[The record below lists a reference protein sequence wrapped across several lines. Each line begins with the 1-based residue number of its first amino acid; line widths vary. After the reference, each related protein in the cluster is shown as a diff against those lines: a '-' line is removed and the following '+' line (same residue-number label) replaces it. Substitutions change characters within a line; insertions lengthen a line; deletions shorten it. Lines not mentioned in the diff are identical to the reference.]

1 MTATRKRTESNIR
14 KPVLWGLAVL
24 GLYWLTP
31 VMKEFFGEL
40 YKTSLIVILIAFFCV
55 YLLLRVLKKDYSI
68 FEAII
73 NAVLATLLLTVTFGV
88 FVVYA
93 VTQMK

>member
-1 MTATRKRTESNIR
+1 MIANRKKSKSNIR

-31 VMKEFFGEL
+31 ILKEFFGEL
-40 YKTSLIVILIAFFCV
+40 YKTSLIVVLIAFFCV

-68 FEAII
+68 FEAMV
-73 NAVLATLLLTVTFGV
+73 NAILATLFLTITFGV
-88 FVVYA
+88 FIVYA
-93 VTQMK
+93 VTQI